1 MGGALGGMMMRV
13 ANSMGMGCTH
23 AHYAPARPKRKSW
36 AQRIEQETKDDLWN
50 LQQDRENKRAKAI
63 NVFKHRLLD
72 NYDQFAEAGLVAP
85 GDSLMQIICRAHGL
99 QMPKK
104 RKRKS

>member
-1 MGGALGGMMMRV
+1 MGGAFGGMMMRV
-13 ANSMGMGCTH
+13 ANSLGMGCTH
-23 AHYAPARPKRKSW
+23 YAPTKPKRKSW
-36 AQRIEQETKDDLWN
+36 AQRVEQETEDDLWN
-50 LQQDRENKRAKAI
+50 LKQDRENARSKAI

-72 NYDQFAEAGLVAP
+72 NYDQFAEAGLVKP

-99 QMPKK
+99 PLPKK